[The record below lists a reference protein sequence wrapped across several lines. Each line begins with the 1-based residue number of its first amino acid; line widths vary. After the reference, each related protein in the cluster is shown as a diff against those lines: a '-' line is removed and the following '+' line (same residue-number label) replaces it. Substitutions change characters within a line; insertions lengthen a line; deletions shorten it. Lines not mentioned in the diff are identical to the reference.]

1 MNVTYITTI
10 FVLQD
15 VGAYRDGLVGRF
27 TPASVKLHFAALRHF
42 FDVLTTRHV
51 VVVIPASAVRG
62 PRHEAVAG
70 KTLQTSVE
78 QAPTKAAIP

>member
-1 MNVTYITTI
+1 
-10 FVLQD
+10 VLRD

-27 TPASVKLHFAALRHF
+27 PPA
-42 FDVLTTRHV
+42 HV
-51 VVVIPASAVRG
+51 VVVNPATTVRG